1 MVDVNKKKKKNSH
14 DKEERK
20 EDAEHGED
28 DHHQGQ
34 QQLHLRQEGAAQA
47 CVHHQRT
54 QPNSVLWSFHHSR
67 FMIVSRMDYILAR
80 SCHDRILAGLQTNH
94 LPQFADD

>member
-1 MVDVNKKKKKNSH
+1 MVDVNNKKKNSH

-34 QQLHLRQEGAAQA
+34 QQLHFRQEGAAQA

-54 QPNSVLWSFHHSR
+54 QPNIVLWSFHHSR

-80 SCHDRILAGLQTNH
+80 SCHDRILAGLQTDH
-94 LPQFADD
+94 FPQFTDD